1 MRIFS
6 QSQWLEE
13 RNLLGW
19 PTLEHEVESS
29 FTQVIWSDSGGG
41 AASHENSRVFF
52 PEAGEWML
60 SRSILWLKAENWAS
74 RRTTHSFK
82 EAVLCFEVVIL
93 QALHA

>member
-41 AASHENSRVFF
+41 AASHENSEYFFQKRVNGCCPGKFS
-52 PEAGEWML
+52 G
-60 SRSILWLKAENWAS
+60 
-74 RRTTHSFK
+74 
-82 EAVLCFEVVIL
+82 
-93 QALHA
+93 